1 MCDGHVRETS
11 IALTP
16 VGDGR
21 FEVYI
26 DDEKMY
32 DRLEAG
38 AKDFYPSL
46 AGLRELR
53 SDLHRKLEVPARA

>member
-1 MCDGHVRETS
+1 M
-11 IALTP
+11 TP

>member
-1 MCDGHVRETS
+1 M
-11 IALTP
+11 
-16 VGDGR
+16 GDGR

-26 DDEKMY
+26 NGEKVY
-32 DRLEAG
+32 DRKSAG

-53 SDLHRKLEVPARA
+53 SDILRKIEEPVAKAR